1 MRFTPLALAILLAFA
16 AAAPAQTVD
25 DGRQAPPPDYS
36 REKLREIFSH
46 TEEPPNPTG
55 NLEFTAGAVFFK
67 ALGMR
72 WRINYLPFLAPLP
85 GSFRTTTGYNVD
97 PFALTGTEIAQTPRT
112 FAARRAISKE
122 MKRIERTEKEKRA
135 KVVVRP

>member
-1 MRFTPLALAILLAFA
+1 MRTAPIALAALLLAGA
-16 AAAPAQTVD
+16 ALAQTTT
-25 DGRQAPPPDYS
+25 DGRQPPPPDYS

-46 TEEPPNPTG
+46 TEAPPTHDSNFQ
-55 NLEFTAGAVFFK
+55 FTAGAIFFK

-112 FAARRAISKE
+112 FATRRAINAE
-122 MKRIERTEKEKRA
+122 MKRIEKTEKEKRA
-135 KVVVRP
+135 KVVVKQ

>member
-1 MRFTPLALAILLAFA
+1 MMRTAPFALAALLVAGA
-16 AAAPAQTVD
+16 ALAQTA
-25 DGRQAPPPDYS
+25 DGRQPPAPDYS

-46 TEEPPNPTG
+46 TEEAPNRAS
-55 NLEFTAGAVFFK
+55 NIEFTPGAVFFK

-85 GSFRTTTGYNVD
+85 GSVRTTTGYNVD

-112 FAARRAISKE
+112 FATRRAINAE

-135 KVVVRP
+135 KVVVKQ